1 MKEIIELI
9 KGQLQKMAGDGSWLA
24 GVATSITV
32 ALPAWI
38 SQSDWSRH
46 HTVLA
51 TILVAVICLDWM
63 VGSRLA
69 KESPVKLKTSEVAI
83 DSMVRN
89 IIIVAICGIAWGLD
103 YLFGTGSLIY
113 AVATGAFIYHNFY
126 SLMANIAVL
135 GWDKH
140 FPMWLIRWLDDEI
153 KAKTKKYFPNK
164 EEKQDE

>member
-1 MKEIIELI
+1 MKEIIELL
-9 KGQLQKMAGDGSWLA
+9 KGQLTKMSTDGSWLA
-24 GVATSITV
+24 GVATSITL

-51 TILVAVICLDWM
+51 VILVAVICLDWL

-69 KESPVKLKTSEVAI
+69 KVSPVRLKTSEVAI

-126 SLMANIAVL
+126 SLLANIVVL
-135 GWDKH
+135 GWDKY
-140 FPMWLIRWLDDEI
+140 FPMWLLRWLDDEI

-164 EEKQDE
+164 EDKINE

>member
-1 MKEIIELI
+1 MQDIWELLKSQLI
-9 KGQLQKMAGDGSWLA
+9 KMGSDGSWIF

-38 SQSDWSRH
+38 SQTDWSRH

-51 TILVAVICLDWM
+51 VILLAVICMDWL

-69 KESPVKLKTSEVAI
+69 KASPVRLKTSEVAI

-126 SLMANIAVL
+126 SLMANMSVL

-140 FPMWLIRWLDDEI
+140 FPMWLLKWLDDEI
-153 KAKTKKYFPNK
+153 QAKTKKYFPKKK
-164 EEKQDE
+164 EEA